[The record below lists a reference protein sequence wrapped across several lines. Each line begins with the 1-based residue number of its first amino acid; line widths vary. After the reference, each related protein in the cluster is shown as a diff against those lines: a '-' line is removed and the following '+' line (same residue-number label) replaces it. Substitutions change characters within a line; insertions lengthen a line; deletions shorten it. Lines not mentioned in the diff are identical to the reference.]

1 MPATGRKKIRKFLI
15 ALCLVPVLPVV
26 GVYSIN
32 YYVACSTRH
41 QIYSSVTDIPERKV
55 GLLLGTSKYLSGGRI
70 NYFYEYRIDAAV
82 ALFKAGKIKYILV
95 SGDNGQ
101 ERYNEPKTMQEDL
114 IAAGIPADR
123 IILDYAGFRTLDSV
137 VRCHDVFG
145 EDNITIISQPF
156 HNQRAL
162 FIARQK
168 GIHAIAFNAQD
179 VSGSMGSRVLLREK
193 LARAKMMLDLLFGKE
208 PKFSGPKILIG

>member
-1 MPATGRKKIRKFLI
+1 MAASGRKMIRRVLTWLVLI
-15 ALCLVPVLPVV
+15 TALPVI
-26 GVYSIN
+26 GIYSIN
-32 YYVACSTRH
+32 YYVAHSTRN
-41 QIYSSVTDIPERKV
+41 QIFNSLNEIPERKV
-55 GLLLGTSKYLSGGRI
+55 GLLLGTSKYLIGGRI
-70 NYFYEYRIDAAV
+70 NYFYKYRIDAAV

-95 SGDNGQ
+95 SGDNGHK
-101 ERYNEPKTMQEDL
+101 EYNEPETMQADL

-123 IILDYAGFRTLDSV
+123 IILDYAGFRTLDSI
-137 VRCHDVFG
+137 VRCRDVFG

-179 VSGSMGSRVLLREK
+179 VSGSTGSRVLLREK
-193 LARAKMMLDLLFGKE
+193 LARTKMVLDLLFGKQ
-208 PKFSGPKILIG
+208 PKFFGPKIRIG